1 MGEENIS
8 ENDAEVTQYQVQ
20 SLSFFQFLGHRTGT
34 QLGRKRPR
42 RVNKGAMHP
51 AEGPSSRCR

>member
-20 SLSFFQFLGHRTGT
+20 SLSFFCSIFGT
-34 QLGRKRPR
+34 SDRDSIGQEATSQG
-42 RVNKGAMHP
+42 
-51 AEGPSSRCR
+51 